1 MGLFLLLSLLLL
13 PPRLQAGRPA
23 ECYLNNYGIN
33 QPDRLS
39 APEGGSVRIPFSF
52 YHDWQLAPDPRV
64 SVALRRTH
72 FHGPVIYNSTQPF
85 IHKDYRNRI
94 SLELSP
100 GQRSGSL
107 QISNLQEK
115 DGNLYFCRIQVETLR
130 CGTKVWQALE
140 GTELTITPAF
150 KTTTTAPTTT
160 APTTTAP
167 TTTDVGDLEDSK
179 SSTSSVLS
187 VEAAVGVALAV
198 AVLIIAILGLILYLR
213 RKRSKGLKTNARAV
227 PEGSVQNTEE
237 KYENIGIKR
246 QQTEPRM
253 EPKLEPKDE
262 AQGDN
267 PILYASLT
275 LSSSSSRAAPPHL
288 PPKEAPQEETLYSLV
303 KV

>member
-13 PPRLQAGRPA
+13 PSRLQAGRSA
-23 ECYLNNYGIN
+23 ECDLNNYGIK

-39 APEGGSVRIPFSF
+39 APQGGSIRIPFSF
-52 YHDWQLAPDPRV
+52 YHGWQLAKDPRV
-64 SVALRRTH
+64 SVALRQTH
-72 FHGPVIYNSTQPF
+72 FHGEIIYNSTQPF
-85 IHKDYRNRI
+85 IHNDYKNRI
-94 SLELSP
+94 AFELSL

-115 DGNLYFCRIQVETLR
+115 DGNMYFCRIQVETLR
-130 CGTKVWQALE
+130 CGRKVWQDIN
-140 GTELTITPAF
+140 GTKLTITPAVE
-150 KTTTTAPTTT
+150 TTTTPTTT
-160 APTTTAP
+160 GP

-179 SSTSSVLS
+179 SSTSPVLS
-187 VEAAVGVALAV
+187 LEAAVGVALAV

-227 PEGSVQNTEE
+227 PNGSFQNTEE

-246 QQTEPRM
+246 QQTEPRL
-253 EPKLEPKDE
+253 EPKLEPKD
-262 AQGDN
+262 DN

-275 LSSSSSRAAPPHL
+275 LSSSSSQAAPPHL

-303 KV
+303 KA

>member
-140 GTELTITPAF
+140 GTELTITPGESSCPAA
-150 KTTTTAPTTT
+150 TTLALRLLKAMAPASPRPGPGPPLPGRPSLKLLSHTTSSPALCRLDSFSAMSPGPGCPPCHPLTAPSRPSPTPPAS
-160 APTTTAP
+160 AP
-167 TTTDVGDLEDSK
+167 S
-179 SSTSSVLS
+179 
-187 VEAAVGVALAV
+187 
-198 AVLIIAILGLILYLR
+198 GLP
-213 RKRSKGLKTNARAV
+213 SF
-227 PEGSVQNTEE
+227 
-237 KYENIGIKR
+237 
-246 QQTEPRM
+246 
-253 EPKLEPKDE
+253 
-262 AQGDN
+262 
-267 PILYASLT
+267 
-275 LSSSSSRAAPPHL
+275 PPFL
-288 PPKEAPQEETLYSLV
+288 P
-303 KV
+303 